1 MDQSR
6 YNPVYICDILR
17 DLVRFVLF
25 KKREEHPWRSITLS
39 NVAGNAILLRGCFR
53 LVKRFK
59 QYIKPNSALV
69 PQLDCPN
76 NKSFEFNQNHFL
88 LIKTKLSPKIKAMT
102 RLRISL

>member
-6 YNPVYICDILR
+6 YNPVYICDVLR

-25 KKREEHPWRSITLS
+25 KKREEHPWRSVT
-39 NVAGNAILLRGCFR
+39 
-53 LVKRFK
+53 
-59 QYIKPNSALV
+59 LV

-88 LIKTKLSPKIKAMT
+88 RIKTKLSPKIKAMT
-102 RLRISL
+102 RLRINL